1 MTSVSDV
8 LKQANTKF
16 KPQKCEEKFKTDMLD
31 KWIDEFDTMWE
42 TKKLNERLTTLNALK
57 QQHRQNG
64 VIEKAW

>member
-1 MTSVSDV
+1 MNDV

-16 KPQKCEEKFKTDMLD
+16 KPQKCADKFKTDMLD
-31 KWIDEFDTMWE
+31 KWIDEFDTLWE